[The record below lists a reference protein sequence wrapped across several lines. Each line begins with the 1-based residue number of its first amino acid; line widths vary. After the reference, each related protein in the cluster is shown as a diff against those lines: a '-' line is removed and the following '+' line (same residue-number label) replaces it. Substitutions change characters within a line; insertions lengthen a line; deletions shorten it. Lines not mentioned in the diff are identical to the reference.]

1 MLGYLK
7 QAEGDYK
14 TSYDW
19 LGKAWAMGE
28 NISAQQS
35 NISTQPGLEQLSILL
50 YRAGP
55 DMAHL
60 LTDAAQR
67 VETRGLKPD
76 DAVDFSS
83 PEGYARESEYSDL
96 ARALIELG
104 RAGEAIPLLEHLLE
118 AAQSMGRQGDS
129 VRYLILR
136 AMAFQALEDKDS
148 ALDSLGQALTLAK
161 PEGYVRIFVDEG
173 ESMATLLALAVSQ
186 DITLDYAGELLAA
199 FPEEVRQAI
208 DFDVELSSIP
218 QPLVEPLSERELEV
232 LRLMATGLKYQ
243 EIARKLVISVNTVRH
258 HTRNIYGK
266 LDVNSR
272 AQAVARAQD
281 LGLL

>member
-14 TSYDW
+14 TSYEW
-19 LGKAWAMGE
+19 LGKARAIME
-28 NISAQQS
+28 NINVRQS
-35 NISTQPGLEQLSILL
+35 NISTEPGLEQLNILL
-50 YRAGP
+50 GRAGP

-60 LTDAAQR
+60 LTDTALR
-67 VETRGLKPD
+67 VETHGLKPD
-76 DAVDFSS
+76 NAVDFSS

-96 ARALIELG
+96 ARALIALDW
-104 RAGEAIPLLEHLLE
+104 AGEALPLLERLLE

-129 VRYLILR
+129 IRYLILS
-136 AMAFQALEDKDS
+136 ALAFQALDDKVA
-148 ALDSLGQALTLAK
+148 ALNSLNQALTLAK

-173 ESMATLLALAVSQ
+173 QPMATLLTLAVSQ
-186 DITLDYAGELLAA
+186 EIESDYASDLLGA
-199 FPEEVRQAI
+199 FTEEVRQAV
-208 DFDVELSSIP
+208 DFDVKLTSIP
-218 QPLVEPLSERELEV
+218 QPLVEPLSVRELEV

-243 EIARKLVISVNTVRH
+243 EIAGKLVISVNTVRH
-258 HTRNIYGK
+258 HTRNIYSK
-266 LDVNSR
+266 LEVNSR